1 VLVVRVDGLT
11 ATVTYTDI
19 HNARLRFFKS
29 LFEGFDVAWE
39 GGGRRGRKLSSGEY
53 LLATGVHTARDD
65 RGLDG
70 FLAHLGSRIVF
81 LIDWNRMRKRL
92 RAFVSKR
99 RAIGALKWAAANDYG
114 NRGLIEIDG
123 EQALA
128 EAVEYAAGKQLR
140 YGQRLDELI
149 SDERATGFLREAM
162 RLASVG
168 LQQRRS
174 RRVIQDEIKA
184 KLRRFFEY
192 ERLGIFD
199 TAAAHVALGHDIA
212 FLLRE
217 SLERGV
223 GPRGQAWLSSFVS
236 RATLGEATA
245 DRLLNEAREDI
256 KLPHGSSASCVSS
269 AARALPFTLPAERPP
284 SALKSSRKAKPYR
297 WTDTRELSTAET

>member
-1 VLVVRVDGLT
+1 MWFPGAGRPVPDTTASPTDGKSWDGSTRASRRCGNACPLRTAPLKFDHPGLGTTATEHNGLLLIQNDIGTTDFHVLVVRVDGLT

-99 RAIGALKWAAANDYG
+99 RAIDALKWAAANDYG

-128 EAVEYAAGKQLR
+128 EAVETEVVEEGETLSVDGHKGAIYRRNLKSTETARSNSYPGSGIGARPHGRRSARPGGRAIPSEKKRAG
-140 YGQRLDELI
+140 
-149 SDERATGFLREAM
+149 
-162 RLASVG
+162 V
-168 LQQRRS
+168 QRRPPFS
-174 RRVIQDEIKA
+174 PKRNGATSVPCASPWRRSSG
-184 KLRRFFEY
+184 RR
-192 ERLGIFD
+192 RNTG
-199 TAAAHVALGHDIA
+199 
-212 FLLRE
+212 
-217 SLERGV
+217 S
-223 GPRGQAWLSSFVS
+223 
-236 RATLGEATA
+236 
-245 DRLLNEAREDI
+245 DR
-256 KLPHGSSASCVSS
+256 P
-269 AARALPFTLPAERPP
+269 
-284 SALKSSRKAKPYR
+284 
-297 WTDTRELSTAET
+297 